1 MKETTREG
9 GALPARPRRAR
20 RVRTHTCAHV
30 HILAHTYL
38 RTRTCAHILAHLRT
52 HNDLRTHVRGE
63 SSFVTASEDAR
74 QLGEENKI
82 REEVDLEG
90 AFNAAEGGNRGV
102 EMYDATQR
110 I

>member
-1 MKETTREG
+1 MALFQLG
-9 GALPARPRRAR
+9 HDVHGA
-20 RVRTHTCAHV
+20 
-30 HILAHTYL
+30 
-38 RTRTCAHILAHLRT
+38 CAHILARTYTFLRTHTCVHVLAHTYLRT

-102 EMYDATQR
+102 EMYDTTQR

>member
-1 MKETTREG
+1 M
-9 GALPARPRRAR
+9 
-20 RVRTHTCAHV
+20 
-30 HILAHTYL
+30 
-38 RTRTCAHILAHLRT
+38 
-52 HNDLRTHVRGE
+52 RGE
-63 SSFVTASEDAR
+63 SSIVTESEDAR
-74 QLGEENKI
+74 QLGEENRL

>member
-1 MKETTREG
+1 MALFQLG
-9 GALPARPRRAR
+9 HDVHGA
-20 RVRTHTCAHV
+20 
-30 HILAHTYL
+30 
-38 RTRTCAHILAHLRT
+38 CAHILARTYTFSRTHTCVHVLAHTYLRT

-63 SSFVTASEDAR
+63 SSFVTEREDAR
-74 QLGEENKI
+74 QLGEENRI

>member
-1 MKETTREG
+1 M
-9 GALPARPRRAR
+9 
-20 RVRTHTCAHV
+20 
-30 HILAHTYL
+30 
-38 RTRTCAHILAHLRT
+38 
-52 HNDLRTHVRGE
+52 RGE

-74 QLGEENKI
+74 QLGEENKKK